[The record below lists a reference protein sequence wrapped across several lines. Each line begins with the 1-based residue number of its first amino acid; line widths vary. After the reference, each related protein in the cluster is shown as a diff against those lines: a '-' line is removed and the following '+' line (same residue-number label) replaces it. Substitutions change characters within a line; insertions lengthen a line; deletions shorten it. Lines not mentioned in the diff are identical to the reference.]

1 VRIPN
6 LAGVLGLGVLAS
18 TAAIS
23 GDAFAQYPSEP
34 VTIVVPYG
42 PGGGNDTTARFLAEQ
57 LSRNWGQPV
66 VVENRPGAGTALGA
80 NYVAKSDPDGYT
92 LLFVSVTFTTMAAVQ
107 TELPFDPSSDLQ
119 AVAKVGAVPLGMASN
134 RDSSLSSVKQLV
146 DEAGKRQL
154 TYSTAGPGG
163 INQFAS
169 ELLNQVAGIE
179 SEPVHY
185 NSGNEA
191 ITALMGGHVDF
202 YFGSLLQ
209 MQPFIEDQRVNGLM
223 VTSSEHSESVPNV
236 PTTAEAGV
244 PGAEV
249 ELWWGV
255 FAPGETPKEIVDAI
269 NQGIR
274 RVQSTPEMQEFMA
287 NGGARVTPI
296 SPQEFTDFVQNELR
310 KWRGVAEFAG
320 IHLQ

>member
-1 VRIPN
+1 MRIRY

-18 TAAIS
+18 AVITS
-23 GDAFAQYPSEP
+23 GEAYAQYPNEP
-34 VTIVVPYG
+34 VTLVVPYG
-42 PGGGNDTTARFLAEQ
+42 PGGGNDTTARFLAEH
-57 LSRNWGQPV
+57 LSRNWAQPV

-80 NYVAKSDPDGYT
+80 NYVANSDADGHT

-107 TELPFDPSSDLQ
+107 TELPFDPQEDLQ
-119 AVAKVGAVPLGMASN
+119 PVAKVGAVPLGMASGP
-134 RDSSLSSVKQLV
+134 DSSVTSVKQLI

-209 MQPFIEDQRVNGLM
+209 MQPFIEDRQVQGLM
-223 VTSSEHSESVPNV
+223 VTSSERSESVPELAT
-236 PTTAEAGV
+236 PAEAGV
-244 PGAEV
+244 AGAEV

-255 FAPGETPKEIVDAI
+255 FAPGDTPDEVVDAI
-269 NQGIR
+269 NQGITK
-274 RVQSTPEMQEFMA
+274 VQATPEMQEFMA
-287 NGGARVTPI
+287 NGGARVTPGT
-296 SPQEFTDFVQNELR
+296 PEEFTAFVQNELK
-310 KWRGVAEFAG
+310 KWRDVAEFAG
-320 IHLQ
+320 IQLQ